1 MKCDHDAWKM
11 ILMAVLVLVLDKYSN
26 IELRKEL
33 LVKNMYLVCEL
44 DRDPGGLIVVGDL
57 I

>member
-33 LVKNMYLVCEL
+33 LVKNTYLVCEL